1 MTGAPAGRDGYSLDE
16 LKQMLVDRAE
26 EMARRL
32 APDGYRDRDDWVARA
47 PYRADKS
54 ANGNFRI
61 AVAGPR
67 RGTCVDFVESQQGF
81 NLLELIRRCIGA
93 PTIGLAAREA
103 RMILN
108 IEDVDPAER
117 AEQLRR
123 RERSQAADERRR
135 AIEAERAAKDLAEK
149 RKKAK
154 GLWLRAEP
162 LKIDCPAGLY
172 LAGRGIDLSMLANGP
187 GGPLPGA
194 LRFHE
199 AVWCRERK
207 EYRPAMLAA
216 VVDGAGQFV
225 AVHRT
230 YIECGPDGWAK
241 ATIERPKK
249 VWPSFAGG
257 WITVFR
263 GPFRGGIRDMDT
275 AKHGPLWIFEG
286 IENGLVRAMTCAARD
301 EASRR
306 VIAAVS
312 VGNIPNL
319 EFPEGVKD
327 LVLGRDDDRR
337 PDGGDNEATAKA
349 IAAAVARFT
358 NEGRTVRQWLPEGA
372 KDAADMLEGD
382 V

>member
-1 MTGAPAGRDGYSLDE
+1 MTGADRTRDDYPLEE
-16 LKQMLVDRAE
+16 LKRLLTDRADQV
-26 EMARRL
+26 ARYYC
-32 APDGYRDRDDWVARA
+32 PDGYVSGDNWVARA
-47 PYRADKS
+47 DWRGDRKPGS
-54 ANGNFRI
+54 FMI
-61 AVAGPR
+61 AIAGPR
-67 RGTCVDFVESQQGF
+67 RGTCVDFAESQQGF
-81 NLLELIRRCIGA
+81 NLLELIRRKIGA
-93 PTIGLAAREA
+93 ATIGPAAREA
-103 RMILN
+103 RVFLGL
-108 IEDVDPAER
+108 EEATPET
-117 AEQLRR
+117 RR
-123 RERSQAADERRR
+123 RIQATAAAAAQRRAADE
-135 AIEAERAAKDLAEK
+135 ARAAKDLAEK

-154 GLWLRAEP
+154 DLWLYAEP
-162 LKIDCPAGLY
+162 LRIDCPAGLY
-172 LAGRGIDLSMLANGP
+172 LAGRGIDLSMLP
-187 GGPLPGA
+187 EPLPGA

-230 YIECGPDGWAK
+230 YIECGPRGWEK
-241 ATIERPKK
+241 AAIERPKK

-263 GPFRGGIRDMDT
+263 GPFRGGIQNMDT

-319 EFPEGVKD
+319 DFPAGVKD

-337 PDGGDNEATAKA
+337 PDGGDNEATAAA

-372 KDAADMLEGD
+372 KDAADMLEGAE
-382 V
+382 